1 MERHVARPRRSI
13 SRRLVKVLQLAG
25 WRHSLAR
32 SAYVHRLGR
41 GRYGPVFVVRE
52 EQAPLPEP
60 KAVVRPL
67 AETTKPLRKLPAR
80 SAPAPLPVPVTIP
93 VPMPY
98 VDLTHPHLVGPIAV
112 LPGTLATVAPAV
124 PGGPAAAPTVEPAAR
139 TNRPSAGEGFLE
151 SPFLRSAF
159 TSVATPTRID
169 AAAMAAAFDRALAAE
184 GGRQRV
190 PHHIP
195 APPPGADAPFRRP
208 TRPARNTA
216 APAAA
221 ELAAA
226 ESVPT
231 AEVGLAPAGLRR
243 RPTTMARA
251 RRRET
256 YHPLGLPRVT
266 P

>member
-13 SRRLVKVLQLAG
+13 SRRMVKVLQLAG

-52 EQAPLPEP
+52 EQGPLPEP
-60 KAVVRPL
+60 KTVVRPL
-67 AETTKPLRKLPAR
+67 SETTKPLQKLPAR
-80 SAPAPLPVPVTIP
+80 SAPVPTSVTIP
-93 VPMPY
+93 IPMPY
-98 VDLTHPHLVGPIAV
+98 VDLSHPHLVGPIAV
-112 LPGTLATVAPAV
+112 LPGSLATAGAGAPA
-124 PGGPAAAPTVEPAAR
+124 PAAAPTVEPAAR
-139 TNRPSAGEGFLE
+139 TARPAAGEGFLE

-184 GGRQRV
+184 GVRQRA

-208 TRPARNTA
+208 TRPARTIA
-216 APAAA
+216 APATA
-221 ELAAA
+221 ELAPA
-226 ESVPT
+226 ESVTT
-231 AEVGLAPAGLRR
+231 AEVGLTPAGLRR